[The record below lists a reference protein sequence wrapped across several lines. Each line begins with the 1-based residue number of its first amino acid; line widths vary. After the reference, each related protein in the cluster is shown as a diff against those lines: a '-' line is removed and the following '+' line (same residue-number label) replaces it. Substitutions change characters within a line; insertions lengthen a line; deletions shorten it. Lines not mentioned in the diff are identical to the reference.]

1 MRRSVNLLH
10 YVLVVFFLL
19 TSISSVFGWGPKGH
33 ELINQ
38 AAINKAPVG
47 SRGFPTFFKGR
58 DNVAWIIFLAMEPD
72 RWKESGEDEL
82 KAAESSNHYLDFELL
97 KGMDLPRD
105 RLAAVER
112 YIANGNKAGEVG
124 YLPYM
129 ILETF
134 EKLKVSFRAYRD
146 EKKSGQTTFP
156 VERNAV
162 YYAGVLGHYVADGSV
177 PLHVTIKY
185 DAWKGENPN
194 GYRTEKGLHDKFEDE
209 FVNKFVMLSP
219 VQAAVAGPHLLD
231 DPPKAVNDL
240 LRDSFSLVETVYQ
253 LEKRGE
259 LDHPSDSAKSF
270 VANRL
275 AAGSQMLLDLWWTAW
290 KKSES

>member
-19 TSISSVFGWGPKGH
+19 MSISSVFGWGPKGH

-38 AAINKAPVG
+38 AAINKAPVD
-47 SRGFPTFFKGR
+47 RQGFPNFFKSR

-72 RWKESGEDEL
+72 RWRESGEDEL

-105 RLAAVER
+105 RLVAVER

-146 EKKSGQTTFP
+146 EKKSGHTTFP

-270 VANRL
+270 VAKRL

>member
-1 MRRSVNLLH
+1 MRRCVNLLH
-10 YVLVVFFLL
+10 YFLVVFFLL

-47 SRGFPTFFKGR
+47 NRGFPNFFNSR
-58 DNVAWIIFLAMEPD
+58 DNAAWIIFLAMEPD
-72 RWKESGEDEL
+72 RWRESGEAEL

-97 KGMDLPRD
+97 KGMDLPQD

-129 ILETF
+129 ILEMF
-134 EKLKVSFRAYRD
+134 EKLKVSFHAYRD
-146 EKKSGQTTFP
+146 EKKSGRTAFP

-177 PLHVTIKY
+177 PLHLTLKF
-185 DAWKGENPN
+185 DGWKGDNPN
-194 GYRTEKGLHDKFEDE
+194 NYRTEKGLHAKFETDFVDKF
-209 FVNKFVMLSP
+209 VTLAS
-219 VQAAVAGPHLLD
+219 VQTNVTAPHLLD

-240 LRDSFSLVETVYQ
+240 LHDSFSLVETVYQ

-270 VANRL
+270 VAKRL
-275 AAGSQMLLDLWWTAW
+275 AVGSQMLLDLWWTAW